1 MSTYFSLPPSA
12 QSAIGYTLNGNLSI
26 TTLRELSLSPM
37 ECLTFFASIGP
48 TTILRPA
55 RENSCAWNISI
66 CSVSLWGAKLEIRF
80 AALHFFS

>member
-37 ECLTFFASIGP
+37 ECLTFFCEHWTHHDPAPSQRKL
-48 TTILRPA
+48 LR
-55 RENSCAWNISI
+55 
-66 CSVSLWGAKLEIRF
+66 LE
-80 AALHFFS
+80 HFDMQCESMGS